1 MTQDSN
7 EVEKEIIKQELHNEN
22 TLIEIDYNSF
32 TPQELQHQVSE
43 LITTENIYSVAKSID
58 AIKAAFY
65 KKINTEKKIH
75 KEEYL
80 KNEGLEEEYKF
91 VHPLEKDFKKLFSE
105 FRKKKAEYRKKIELD
120 FAKNLKIKTQIIKDI
135 ESIISDEETIK
146 ETFEKFRTLQDKWR
160 ATGEVGIGYRN
171 DIWKSYHH
179 QVEKFYDFIKI
190 NNDLRDLDF
199 ARNLKQKTS
208 MCEQAEA
215 LMEEKSINKV
225 HTELQLLHEKWKDV
239 GPVKRELREE
249 IWERFK
255 EATHKLHKRRNEH
268 FLDLK
273 EKGKQSFENKSVISQ
288 KIATLTESEV
298 KSHNEWNKLTSQVKE
313 LESEWKKQAPM
324 SKEDNKAA
332 WKILRET
339 LSNFYA
345 KKNEFYKEKKQEN
358 KQIIQSKV
366 VLCEKAEELV
376 NSQVSWKEKTDKLNK
391 LNEDWKKSG
400 YLPKSQSDK
409 LWKRFRIAIDNFYDS
424 KKSFFKELDKEKEVN
439 LAKKEKFLKRIQKFK
454 LSEDKKVNLNTLE
467 DFQKEWRNL
476 GYVPRDKN
484 QIEDDFRKSID
495 SFYKEMKV
503 DMKELNDIKFKNKLE
518 TLKAKSDSFVIDK
531 EKQFIRNKI
540 NDLQKD
546 VNQYETNISFF
557 GSSKGADKLKSQIEK
572 KIENGKA
579 EIDSLKDKLKQLN
592 TL

>member
-7 EVEKEIIKQELHNEN
+7 EVEKENISQELTNEN
-22 TLIEIDYNSF
+22 TVIEIDYNSF
-32 TPQELQHQVSE
+32 TPQELKQQVSE
-43 LITTENIYSVAKSID
+43 LITTKNVYSVAKSID
-58 AIKAAFY
+58 AIKAVFY
-65 KKINTEKKIH
+65 KKINTEKEVH

-105 FRKKKAEYRKKIELD
+105 FRKKKAEYREKIELD
-120 FAKNLKIKTQIIKDI
+120 FTKNLKIKTQIIKDI

-146 ETFEKFRTLQDKWR
+146 ETFEKFRALQDKWR
-160 ATGEVGIGYRN
+160 STGEVGIGYRN
-171 DIWKSYHH
+171 DIWKSYYH

-199 ARNLKQKTS
+199 DRNLKQKTS

-225 HTELQLLHEKWKDV
+225 HAELQLLHEKWKEV

-273 EKGKQSFENKSVISQ
+273 EKGKQSFENKSEICK

-298 KSHNEWNKLTSQVKE
+298 KSHNEWNKLTSQVQE
-313 LESEWKKQAPM
+313 LEAEWKKQAPM

-332 WKILRET
+332 WKHLRET

-345 KKNEFYKEKKQEN
+345 KKSEFYKEKKQEN
-358 KQIIQSKV
+358 KQIIQKKII
-366 VLCEKAEELV
+366 LCEKAEELV
-376 NSQVSWKEKTDKLNK
+376 NAEASWKAKTDQVNK
-391 LNEDWKKSG
+391 LQEQWKKSG
-400 YLPKSQSDK
+400 HLPKSQSNK
-409 LWKRFRIAIDNFYDS
+409 LWNRFRTAMDNFYDS
-424 KKSFFKELDKEKEVN
+424 KKSFFKDLDKEKADN
-439 LAKKEKFLKRIQKFK
+439 LANKEKFLKKVQKFK
-454 LSEDKKVNLNTLE
+454 LSEDKKVNLNALE
-467 DFQKEWRNL
+467 NFQKEWRSL
-476 GYVPRDKN
+476 GDIPRDKN
-484 QIEDDFRKSID
+484 QIEDEFRKSID
-495 SFYKEMKV
+495 GFYKEMKV
-503 DMKELNDIKFKNKLE
+503 NKKELNDIKFNNKLE
-518 TLKAKSDSFVIDK
+518 NLKAKTDLFAIDK
-531 EKQFIRNKI
+531 EKHLIRNKI
-540 NDLQKD
+540 NDLQKE

-572 KIENGKA
+572 KIDNGKA
-579 EIDSLKDKLKQLN
+579 EIDSLKDKLHQLN
-592 TL
+592 RL

>member
-7 EVEKEIIKQELHNEN
+7 EVEKENVSQELTNEN
-22 TLIEIDYNSF
+22 TVIKIDYNSF
-32 TPQELQHQVSE
+32 TPQELQQQVSE

-58 AIKAAFY
+58 AIKAVFY
-65 KKINTEKKIH
+65 KKINTEKEVH

-91 VHPLEKDFKKLFSE
+91 VHPLEKDFKKLFSK
-105 FRKKKAEYRKKIELD
+105 FRKKKAEYREKIELG

-146 ETFEKFRTLQDKWR
+146 ETFEKFRALQDKWR
-160 ATGEVGIGYRN
+160 ATGEVGIVYRN

-190 NNDLRDLDF
+190 NNYLRDLDF
-199 ARNLKQKTS
+199 DRNLKQKTS

-225 HTELQLLHEKWKDV
+225 HAELQLLHEKWKEV

-273 EKGKQSFENKSVISQ
+273 EKGKQSLENKSVICQ
-288 KIATLTESEV
+288 KIANLTESEV
-298 KSHNEWNKLTSQVKE
+298 KSHIEWNKLTLQVQE
-313 LESEWKKQAPM
+313 FEAEWKKQVPI
-324 SKEDNKAA
+324 SKEDNKTA
-332 WKILRET
+332 WKLLRET
-339 LSNFYA
+339 LSNFYS
-345 KKNEFYKEKKQEN
+345 KKNKFYKEKKQEN
-358 KQIIQSKV
+358 KQIIQNKV
-366 VLCEKAEELV
+366 VLCEKVEELV
-376 NSQVSWKEKTDKLNK
+376 NSEVSWKEKTNKINK

-400 YLPKSQSDK
+400 YLPNSQSDK
-409 LWKRFRIAIDNFYDS
+409 LWKRFRIAMDNFYDS
-424 KKSFFKELDKEKEVN
+424 KKSFFEELDKEKADN
-439 LAKKEKFLKRIQKFK
+439 LAKKEHFLKTVQKFK
-454 LSEDKKVNLNTLE
+454 LSEDKKVNLNALE
-467 DFQKEWRNL
+467 DFQNEWRII
-476 GYVPRDKN
+476 GFVPREKN

-503 DMKELNDIKFKNKLE
+503 DKKELNDIKFNNKLE
-518 TLKAKSDSFVIDK
+518 TLKAKSDSFAIDK

-540 NDLQKD
+540 NDLQKE

-557 GSSKGADKLKSQIEK
+557 GKSKGTDKIKSQIEK
-572 KIENGKA
+572 KIDNEKA
-579 EIDSLKDKLKQLN
+579 EIESLKDKLKQLN
-592 TL
+592 NL

>member
-7 EVEKEIIKQELHNEN
+7 EVEKEIKKQDIVNQN
-22 TLIEIDYNSF
+22 TVIEIDYNLYSHN
-32 TPQELQHQVSE
+32 ELLHKLSE
-43 LITTENIYSVAKSID
+43 LITTENIYSVTKSID
-58 AIKAAFY
+58 AIKAVFY
-65 KKINTEKKIH
+65 KKINTEKEVH

-80 KNEGLEEEYKF
+80 KNEGSIEEYKF
-91 VHPLEKDFKKLFSE
+91 VHPLEEDFKKLFSQ
-105 FRKKKAEYRKKIELD
+105 FRKKKAEYRKKIELE

-146 ETFEKFRTLQDKWR
+146 ETFEKFRALQDKWR
-160 ATGEVGIGYRN
+160 YTGEVGIGYRN
-171 DIWKSYHH
+171 DIWKSYNH
-179 QVEKFYDFIKI
+179 QVERFYDFIKI

-199 ARNLKQKTS
+199 DRNLNQKTS

-225 HTELQLLHEKWKDV
+225 HTELQLLHEQWKEV

-268 FLDLK
+268 FLELK
-273 EKGKQSFENKSVISQ
+273 EKGKQSFENKSAICQ
-288 KIATLTESEV
+288 KIATLTKSEV
-298 KSHNEWNKLTSQVKE
+298 KSHNEWIKLTSQVQE
-313 LESEWKKQAPM
+313 LEAEWKKQAPM
-324 SKEDNKAA
+324 SKEENKAA
-332 WKILRET
+332 WKYLRET

-358 KQIIQSKV
+358 KQIIQNKV

-376 NSQVSWKEKTDKLNK
+376 NSQVSWKEKTDKVNK

-409 LWKRFRIAIDNFYDS
+409 LWKRFRTAMDNFFNS
-424 KKSFFKELDKEKEVN
+424 KKSFFKELDKEKADN
-439 LAKKEKFLKRIQKFK
+439 LAKKENFLKTVQKFK
-454 LSEDKKVNLNTLE
+454 LCEDKKVNLNALE
-467 DFQKEWRNL
+467 DFQKEWRTL

-495 SFYKEMKV
+495 GYYKEMKV
-503 DMKELNDIKFKNKLE
+503 DKKELNDIKFNNKLE
-518 TLKAKSDSFVIDK
+518 TLKAKSDSSAIDK

-540 NDLQKD
+540 NDLQKE

-572 KIENGKA
+572 KIDNGKA
-579 EIDSLKDKLKQLN
+579 EIDSLKDKLKKLN

>member
-7 EVEKEIIKQELHNEN
+7 EVEKENISQELTNEN
-22 TLIEIDYNSF
+22 TVIEIDYNSF
-32 TPQELQHQVSE
+32 TPQELKQQVSE
-43 LITTENIYSVAKSID
+43 LITTKNIYSVAKSIN
-58 AIKAAFY
+58 AIKAVFY
-65 KKINTEKKIH
+65 KKINTEKEVH

-105 FRKKKAEYRKKIELD
+105 FRKKKAEYREKIELD

-146 ETFEKFRTLQDKWR
+146 ETFEKFRELQDKWR
-160 ATGEVGIGYRN
+160 STGEVGIGYRN
-171 DIWKSYHH
+171 DIWKSYYH

-199 ARNLKQKTS
+199 DRNLKQKTS

-225 HTELQLLHEKWKDV
+225 HAELQLLHEKWKEI

-273 EKGKQSFENKSVISQ
+273 EKGKQSFENKSEICK

-298 KSHNEWNKLTSQVKE
+298 KSHNEWNKLTSQVQE
-313 LESEWKKQAPM
+313 LEAEWKKQAPM

-332 WKILRET
+332 WKHLRET

-345 KKNEFYKEKKQEN
+345 KKSEFYKEKKQEN
-358 KQIIQSKV
+358 KQIIQKKII
-366 VLCEKAEELV
+366 LCEKAEELV
-376 NSQVSWKEKTDKLNK
+376 NAEASWKAKTDQVNK
-391 LNEDWKKSG
+391 LQEQWKKSG
-400 YLPKSQSDK
+400 YLPKSQSNK
-409 LWKRFRIAIDNFYDS
+409 LWNRFRTAMDNFYDS
-424 KKSFFKELDKEKEVN
+424 KKSFFKELDKEKADN
-439 LAKKEKFLKRIQKFK
+439 LANKEKFLKKVQKFK
-454 LSEDKKVNLNTLE
+454 LSEDKKVNLNALE
-467 DFQKEWRNL
+467 NFQKEWRSL
-476 GYVPRDKN
+476 GDIPRDKN
-484 QIEDDFRKSID
+484 QIEDEFRKSID
-495 SFYKEMKV
+495 GFYKEMKV
-503 DMKELNDIKFKNKLE
+503 NKKELNDIKFNNKLE
-518 TLKAKSDSFVIDK
+518 NLKAKTDLFAIDK
-531 EKQFIRNKI
+531 EKHLIRNKI
-540 NDLQKD
+540 NDLQKE

-572 KIENGKA
+572 KIDNGKA
-579 EIDSLKDKLKQLN
+579 EIDSLKDKLHQLN
-592 TL
+592 SL

>member
-1 MTQDSN
+1 MSQDSS
-7 EVEKEIIKQELHNEN
+7 EVEKEIINQELANEN
-22 TLIEIDYNSF
+22 TVIEIDYNSF
-32 TPQELQHQVSE
+32 TPLELQHHISE
-43 LITTENIYSVAKSID
+43 LIKTENIYSVAKSID
-58 AIKAAFY
+58 AIKAVFY
-65 KKINTEKKIH
+65 KKINAEKEVH
-75 KEEYL
+75 KKEYL
-80 KNEGLEEEYKF
+80 KNKGILEEYKF
-91 VHPLEKDFKKLFSE
+91 VHPLEKDFKKLFSK
-105 FRKKKAEYRKKIELD
+105 FRKKKAEYRDKIELD
-120 FAKNLKIKTQIIKDI
+120 FAKNLEIKTQIIKDI
-135 ESIISDEETIK
+135 ERIINDEETIK
-146 ETFEKFRTLQDKWR
+146 ETFEKFRALQDKWR

-199 ARNLKQKTS
+199 DRNLKQKTS

-215 LMEEKSINKV
+215 LMEEKSINKI

-273 EKGKQSFENKSVISQ
+273 EKGKQSFENKFAICQ
-288 KIATLTESEV
+288 KIVLLTESEV
-298 KSHNEWNKLTSQVKE
+298 KSHNEWNKLTSQVQE
-313 LESEWKKQAPM
+313 LEAEWKKQAPM
-324 SKEDNKAA
+324 SKEDNKTA
-332 WKILRET
+332 WKLLRET

-345 KKNEFYKEKKQEN
+345 KKNEFYKEKKHEN
-358 KQIIQSKV
+358 KQIIQNKV

-376 NSQVSWKEKTDKLNK
+376 HSEVTWKEKTEKVNK

-409 LWKRFRIAIDNFYDS
+409 LWKRFRKAMDNFYDS
-424 KKSFFKELDKEKEVN
+424 KKSFFKELDKEKVNN
-439 LAKKEKFLKRIQKFK
+439 LAKKEKFLKKVQKFK
-454 LSEDKKVNLNTLE
+454 LSEDKKANLNALE
-467 DFQKEWRNL
+467 DFQKEWRSFGN
-476 GYVPRDKN
+476 VPRDKS
-484 QIEDDFRKSID
+484 QIEGDFKKSID
-495 SFYKEMKV
+495 DFYKEMKV
-503 DMKELNDIKFKNKLE
+503 DKKELNDIKFNNKLE
-518 TLKAKSDSFVIDK
+518 TLKAKSDSFAIDK

-540 NDLQKD
+540 NDLQKE

-557 GSSKGADKLKSQIEK
+557 GSSKGADKLKLQIEK
-572 KIENGKA
+572 KIDNGKA

>member
-1 MTQDSN
+1 M
-7 EVEKEIIKQELHNEN
+7 I
-22 TLIEIDYNSF
+22 
-32 TPQELQHQVSE
+32 
-43 LITTENIYSVAKSID
+43 
-58 AIKAAFY
+58 
-65 KKINTEKKIH
+65 
-75 KEEYL
+75 
-80 KNEGLEEEYKF
+80 
-91 VHPLEKDFKKLFSE
+91 
-105 FRKKKAEYRKKIELD
+105 
-120 FAKNLKIKTQIIKDI
+120 
-135 ESIISDEETIK
+135 
-146 ETFEKFRTLQDKWR
+146 
-160 ATGEVGIGYRN
+160 
-171 DIWKSYHH
+171 
-179 QVEKFYDFIKI
+179 
-190 NNDLRDLDF
+190 
-199 ARNLKQKTS
+199 
-208 MCEQAEA
+208 C
-215 LMEEKSINKV
+215 
-225 HTELQLLHEKWKDV
+225 
-239 GPVKRELREE
+239 
-249 IWERFK
+249 
-255 EATHKLHKRRNEH
+255 
-268 FLDLK
+268 
-273 EKGKQSFENKSVISQ
+273 Q

-424 KKSFFKELDKEKEVN
+424 KKSFFKELNKEKEVN

-467 DFQKEWRNL
+467 EFQKECRNL

-592 TL
+592 NL

>member
-7 EVEKEIIKQELHNEN
+7 EVEKENVSQELTNEN
-22 TLIEIDYNSF
+22 TVIKIDYNSF
-32 TPQELQHQVSE
+32 TPQELQQQVSE

-58 AIKAAFY
+58 AIKAVFY
-65 KKINTEKKIH
+65 KKINTEKEVH

-91 VHPLEKDFKKLFSE
+91 VHPLEKDFKKLFSK
-105 FRKKKAEYRKKIELD
+105 FRKKKAEYREKIELG

-146 ETFEKFRTLQDKWR
+146 ETFEKFRALQDKWR
-160 ATGEVGIGYRN
+160 ATGEVGIVYRN

-190 NNDLRDLDF
+190 NNYLRDLDF
-199 ARNLKQKTS
+199 DRNLKQKTS

-225 HTELQLLHEKWKDV
+225 HAELQLLHEKWKDV

-255 EATHKLHKRRNEH
+255 EATHKLHKKRNEH

-273 EKGKQSFENKSVISQ
+273 VKGKQSFENKSAICQ
-288 KIATLTESEV
+288 KIATLTEIEV
-298 KSHNEWNKLTSQVKE
+298 KSHNEWNKLTSQVQE
-313 LESEWKKQAPM
+313 LEAEWKKQDPM

-332 WKILRET
+332 WKLLRET
-339 LSNFYA
+339 LSSFYA
-345 KKNEFYKEKKQEN
+345 KKNEFYKDKKQEN
-358 KQIIQSKV
+358 KQIIQNKV

-376 NSQVSWKEKTDKLNK
+376 NSEFSWKEKIDKVNK

-409 LWKRFRIAIDNFYDS
+409 LWKRFRTAMDNFYDS
-424 KKSFFKELDKEKEVN
+424 KKSFFEELDKEKADN
-439 LAKKEKFLKRIQKFK
+439 LAKKEIFLKTVQKFK
-454 LSEDKKVNLNTLE
+454 LSEDKKVNLNALE
-467 DFQKEWRNL
+467 DFQKEWRTL

-484 QIEDDFRKSID
+484 QIEDDFIKSID

-503 DMKELNDIKFKNKLE
+503 DKKELNDIKFNNKLE
-518 TLKAKSDSFVIDK
+518 TLKAKSDSFAIDK
-531 EKQFIRNKI
+531 EMQFIRNKI
-540 NDLQKD
+540 NDLQKE

-557 GSSKGADKLKSQIEK
+557 GKSKGTDKIKSQIEK
-572 KIENGKA
+572 KIDNEKA
-579 EIDSLKDKLKQLN
+579 EIESLKDKLKQLN
-592 TL
+592 NL

>member
-7 EVEKEIIKQELHNEN
+7 EVEKEIKKQDIVNQN
-22 TLIEIDYNSF
+22 TVIEIDYNLYSHN
-32 TPQELQHQVSE
+32 ELLHKLSE
-43 LITTENIYSVAKSID
+43 LITTENIYSVTKSID
-58 AIKAAFY
+58 AIKAVFY
-65 KKINTEKKIH
+65 KKINTEKEVH

-80 KNEGLEEEYKF
+80 KNEGSIEEYKF
-91 VHPLEKDFKKLFSE
+91 VHPLEEDFKKLFSQ
-105 FRKKKAEYRKKIELD
+105 FRKKKAEYRKKIELE

-146 ETFEKFRTLQDKWR
+146 ETFEKFRALQDKWR
-160 ATGEVGIGYRN
+160 YTGEVGIGYRN

-199 ARNLKQKTS
+199 DRNLKQKNS
-208 MCEQAEA
+208 ICEQAEA
-215 LMEEKSINKV
+215 LMKEKSINKV
-225 HTELQLLHEKWKDV
+225 HTELQLLHEKWKEV

-255 EATHKLHKRRNEH
+255 EATHKLNKRRNEH

-273 EKGKQSFENKSVISQ
+273 EKGKQSFENKSAICE
-288 KIATLTESEV
+288 KITTLTESEV
-298 KSHNEWNKLTSQVKE
+298 KSHNEWNNLTSQVQE
-313 LESEWKKQAPM
+313 LETEWKKQAPM
-324 SKEDNKAA
+324 SKEYNKAA
-332 WKILRET
+332 WKLLRET

-358 KQIIQSKV
+358 KQIIQNKIF
-366 VLCEKAEELV
+366 LCEKAEELV
-376 NSQVSWKEKTDKLNK
+376 NSEVSWKEKTDKVNK

-409 LWKRFRIAIDNFYDS
+409 LWKRFRSAMDNFYDS
-424 KKSFFKELDKEKEVN
+424 KKSFFKKLDKEKADN
-439 LAKKEKFLKRIQKFK
+439 LAKKEKFLKTVQKFK
-454 LSEDKKVNLNTLE
+454 LSKDKKVNLNVLE
-467 DFQKEWRNL
+467 DFQKEWRSI
-476 GYVPRDKN
+476 GYVTREKN
-484 QIEDDFRKSID
+484 HIEDDFRKSID
-495 SFYKEMKV
+495 GFYKKMKV
-503 DMKELNDIKFKNKLE
+503 DKKELVDIKFNNKLE
-518 TLKAKSDSFVIDK
+518 TLKAKSDSFAINK
-531 EKQFIRNKI
+531 EKQLIINKI
-540 NDLQKD
+540 KDLQKE

-572 KIENGKA
+572 KIDSGKA

-592 TL
+592 DL

>member
-7 EVEKEIIKQELHNEN
+7 EVEKEIVKQELDNEN
-22 TLIEIDYNSF
+22 IVIEINYNSF
-32 TPQELQHQVSE
+32 TPQELQQQVSE
-43 LITTENIYSVAKSID
+43 LITTENIYSVANSID
-58 AIKAAFY
+58 AIKAVFY
-65 KKINTEKKIH
+65 KKINTEKEAH

-80 KNEGLEEEYKF
+80 KNKGLEKEYKF

-105 FRKKKAEYRKKIELD
+105 FRKKKAEYRQKIELD

-135 ESIISDEETIK
+135 ESIINDEETIK
-146 ETFEKFRTLQDKWR
+146 ETFEKFRGLQDKWR

-199 ARNLKQKTS
+199 DRNLKKKTS
-208 MCEQAEA
+208 MCEYAEA

-225 HTELQLLHEKWKDV
+225 HAELQLLHEKWKEV

-273 EKGKQSFENKSVISQ
+273 EKGKQSLENKSVICQ
-288 KIATLTESEV
+288 KIANLTESEV
-298 KSHNEWNKLTSQVKE
+298 KSHIEWNKLTLQVQE
-313 LESEWKKQAPM
+313 FEAEWKKQVPM
-324 SKEDNKAA
+324 SKEDNKTA
-332 WKILRET
+332 WKLLRET
-339 LSNFYA
+339 LSNFYS
-345 KKNEFYKEKKQEN
+345 KKNKFYKEKKQEN
-358 KQIIQSKV
+358 KQIIQNKV
-366 VLCEKAEELV
+366 VLCEKVEELV
-376 NSQVSWKEKTDKLNK
+376 NSEVSWKEKTNKINK

-400 YLPKSQSDK
+400 YLPNSQSDK
-409 LWKRFRIAIDNFYDS
+409 LWKRFRIAMDNFYDS
-424 KKSFFKELDKEKEVN
+424 KKSFFEELDKEKADN
-439 LAKKEKFLKRIQKFK
+439 LAKKEHFLKTVQKFK
-454 LSEDKKVNLNTLE
+454 LSEDKKVNLNALE
-467 DFQKEWRNL
+467 DFQNEWRII
-476 GYVPRDKN
+476 GFVPREKN

-503 DMKELNDIKFKNKLE
+503 DKKELNDIKFNNKLE
-518 TLKAKSDSFVIDK
+518 TLKAKSDSFAIDK

-540 NDLQKD
+540 NDLQKE

-557 GSSKGADKLKSQIEK
+557 GKSKGTDKIKSQIEK
-572 KIENGKA
+572 KIDNEKA
-579 EIDSLKDKLKQLN
+579 EIESLKDKLKQLN
-592 TL
+592 NL

>member
-1 MTQDSN
+1 
-7 EVEKEIIKQELHNEN
+7 
-22 TLIEIDYNSF
+22 
-32 TPQELQHQVSE
+32 
-43 LITTENIYSVAKSID
+43 
-58 AIKAAFY
+58 
-65 KKINTEKKIH
+65 
-75 KEEYL
+75 
-80 KNEGLEEEYKF
+80 
-91 VHPLEKDFKKLFSE
+91 
-105 FRKKKAEYRKKIELD
+105 
-120 FAKNLKIKTQIIKDI
+120 
-135 ESIISDEETIK
+135 
-146 ETFEKFRTLQDKWR
+146 
-160 ATGEVGIGYRN
+160 
-171 DIWKSYHH
+171 
-179 QVEKFYDFIKI
+179 
-190 NNDLRDLDF
+190 
-199 ARNLKQKTS
+199 

-215 LMEEKSINKV
+215 LMGEKSINKV
-225 HTELQLLHEKWKDV
+225 HAELQLLHEKWKEV

-273 EKGKQSFENKSVISQ
+273 EKGKQSFENKSAICQ

-298 KSHNEWNKLTSQVKE
+298 KSHSEWNNLTSQVQE
-313 LESEWKKQAPM
+313 LEAEWKKQAPM

-332 WKILRET
+332 WKLLRET

-358 KQIIQSKV
+358 KQIIQNKV

-376 NSQVSWKEKTDKLNK
+376 NSEVSWKEKTDKINK

-409 LWKRFRIAIDNFYDS
+409 LWKRFRTAMDNFYDS
-424 KKSFFKELDKEKEVN
+424 KKSFFKELDKEKADN
-439 LAKKEKFLKRIQKFK
+439 LAKKEKFLKTVQKFK
-454 LSEDKKVNLNTLE
+454 LSEDKKENLNALE
-467 DFQKEWRNL
+467 DFQKEWRTL

-495 SFYKEMKV
+495 GFYKEMKV
-503 DMKELNDIKFKNKLE
+503 DKKELNDIKFNNKLE
-518 TLKAKSDSFVIDK
+518 NLKAKSDSFAIDK

-540 NDLQKD
+540 NDLQKE

-557 GSSKGADKLKSQIEK
+557 GSSKGADKLKSQIEN
-572 KIENGKA
+572 KIDNGKA

>member
-1 MTQDSN
+1 MTQDSD
-7 EVEKEIIKQELHNEN
+7 EVEKEIINQELISEN
-22 TLIEIDYNSF
+22 TEIKIDYNSF
-32 TPQELQHQVSE
+32 TPQELQQQLSE
-43 LITTENIYSVAKSID
+43 LIITDNIYSVAKSID
-58 AIKAAFY
+58 AIKAVFY
-65 KKINTEKKIH
+65 KKINAEKEVH

-80 KNEGLEEEYKF
+80 KSKGYDEEYKF
-91 VHPLEKDFKKLFSE
+91 VHPLEKDFKRLFSE
-105 FRKKKAEYRKKIELD
+105 FRKKKAEYRQKIELD

-146 ETFEKFRTLQDKWR
+146 ETFEKFRALQDKWR

-171 DIWKSYHH
+171 DVWKSYHH

-199 ARNLKQKTS
+199 DRNLKQKTS
-208 MCEQAEA
+208 ICEQAET

-225 HTELQLLHEKWKDV
+225 HAELQLLHEKWKDV
-239 GPVKRELREE
+239 GPVKRELREK

-273 EKGKQSFENKSVISQ
+273 EKGKQSFENKSAICQ
-288 KIATLTESEV
+288 KIATLTESAI
-298 KSHNEWNKLTSQVKE
+298 KSHNEWNKLTSQVQE
-313 LESEWKKQAPM
+313 LEAEWKKQAPM

-332 WKILRET
+332 WKFLRET

-358 KQIIQSKV
+358 KQIIQNKV
-366 VLCEKAEELV
+366 VLCKKAEELV
-376 NSQVSWKEKTDKLNK
+376 DSEVGWKEKTDKINK

-409 LWKRFRIAIDNFYDS
+409 LWKRFRTAIDNFYDS
-424 KKSFFKELDKEKEVN
+424 RKSYFKEQDKIKADN
-439 LAKKEKFLKRIQKFK
+439 LVKKEEFLKKVQKFK
-454 LSEDKKVNLNTLE
+454 LSEDKKVNLNALE
-467 DFQKEWRNL
+467 DFQKKWRNI
-476 GYVPRDKN
+476 GYVTRNKN
-484 QIEDDFRKSID
+484 QIEDDFRKSIY
-495 SFYKEMKV
+495 SHYKKMKV
-503 DMKELNDIKFKNKLE
+503 DKKELDDIKFNNKLE
-518 TLKAKSDSFVIDK
+518 ALKAKSDSFAIDK

-540 NDLQKD
+540 NDLQKE

-557 GSSKGADKLKSQIEK
+557 GSSKGADKLKSHIIK
-572 KIENGKA
+572 KIDNVKDEV
-579 EIDSLKDKLKQLN
+579 DSLKYKLKQLN
-592 TL
+592 NL

>member
-7 EVEKEIIKQELHNEN
+7 EVEKENISQELTNEN
-22 TLIEIDYNSF
+22 TVIEIDYNSF
-32 TPQELQHQVSE
+32 TPQELKQQVSE
-43 LITTENIYSVAKSID
+43 LITTKNVYSVAKSID
-58 AIKAAFY
+58 AIKAVFY
-65 KKINTEKKIH
+65 KKINTEKEVH

-105 FRKKKAEYRKKIELD
+105 FRKKKAEYREKIELD
-120 FAKNLKIKTQIIKDI
+120 FTKNLKIKTQIIKDI

-146 ETFEKFRTLQDKWR
+146 ETFEKFRALQDKWR
-160 ATGEVGIGYRN
+160 STGEVGIGYRN
-171 DIWKSYHH
+171 DIWKSYYH

-199 ARNLKQKTS
+199 DRNLKQKTS

-225 HTELQLLHEKWKDV
+225 HAELQLLHEKWKEV

-255 EATHKLHKRRNEH
+255 EATNKLHKRRNEH

-273 EKGKQSFENKSVISQ
+273 EKGKQSFENKSEICK

-298 KSHNEWNKLTSQVKE
+298 KSHNEWNKLTSQVQE
-313 LESEWKKQAPM
+313 LEAEWKKQAPM

-332 WKILRET
+332 WKHLRET

-345 KKNEFYKEKKQEN
+345 KKSEFYKEKKQEN
-358 KQIIQSKV
+358 KQIIQKKII
-366 VLCEKAEELV
+366 LCEKAEELV
-376 NSQVSWKEKTDKLNK
+376 NAEASWKAKTDQVNK
-391 LNEDWKKSG
+391 LQEQWKKSG
-400 YLPKSQSDK
+400 HLPKSQSNK
-409 LWKRFRIAIDNFYDS
+409 LWNRFRTAMDNFYDS
-424 KKSFFKELDKEKEVN
+424 KKSFFKDLDKEKADN
-439 LAKKEKFLKRIQKFK
+439 LANKEKFLKKVQKFK
-454 LSEDKKVNLNTLE
+454 LSEDKKVNLNALE
-467 DFQKEWRNL
+467 NFQKEWRSL
-476 GYVPRDKN
+476 GDIPRDKN
-484 QIEDDFRKSID
+484 QIEDEFRKSID
-495 SFYKEMKV
+495 GFYKEMKV
-503 DMKELNDIKFKNKLE
+503 NKKELNDIKFNNKLE
-518 TLKAKSDSFVIDK
+518 NLKAKTDLFAIDK
-531 EKQFIRNKI
+531 EKHLIRNKI
-540 NDLQKD
+540 NDLQKE

-572 KIENGKA
+572 KIDNGKA
-579 EIDSLKDKLKQLN
+579 EIDSLKDKLHQLN
-592 TL
+592 RL

>member
-7 EVEKEIIKQELHNEN
+7 EVEKEIVNQELANEN
-22 TLIEIDYNSF
+22 TVIEIDYNSF
-32 TPQELQHQVSE
+32 TPQELQQQVSE
-43 LITTENIYSVAKSID
+43 LITTENIYSVAKTID
-58 AIKAAFY
+58 AIKAVFY
-65 KKINTEKKIH
+65 KKINAEKEDH

-105 FRKKKAEYRKKIELD
+105 FRKKKAEYREKIELD
-120 FAKNLKIKTQIIKDI
+120 FAKNLKIKTQIIRDI

-146 ETFEKFRTLQDKWR
+146 ETFENFRALQDKWR
-160 ATGEVGIGYRN
+160 STGEVGIGYRN

-199 ARNLKQKTS
+199 DRNLKQKTS

-215 LMEEKSINKV
+215 LMKEKSINKV
-225 HTELQLLHEKWKDV
+225 HAELQILHEKWKEV

-273 EKGKQSFENKSVISQ
+273 EKGKQSFENKSAICQ

-298 KSHNEWNKLTSQVKE
+298 KSHNEWNNLTSQVQE
-313 LESEWKKQAPM
+313 LEAEWKKQAPM

-332 WKILRET
+332 WKLLRET

-345 KKNEFYKEKKQEN
+345 KKNEFYKGKKQEN
-358 KQIIQSKV
+358 KQIIQNKV

-376 NSQVSWKEKTDKLNK
+376 NSEVSWKEKTDKVNK

-409 LWKRFRIAIDNFYDS
+409 LWKRFRTAMDNFYDS
-424 KKSFFKELDKEKEVN
+424 KKSFFKELDKEKADN
-439 LAKKEKFLKRIQKFK
+439 LAKKEKFLKTVQKFK
-454 LSEDKKVNLNTLE
+454 LSEDKKVNLNALE

-476 GYVPRDKN
+476 GNVPRDKN

-495 SFYKEMKV
+495 AF
-503 DMKELNDIKFKNKLE
+503 
-518 TLKAKSDSFVIDK
+518 T
-531 EKQFIRNKI
+531 
-540 NDLQKD
+540 
-546 VNQYETNISFF
+546 
-557 GSSKGADKLKSQIEK
+557 K
-572 KIENGKA
+572 K
-579 EIDSLKDKLKQLN
+579 
-592 TL
+592 